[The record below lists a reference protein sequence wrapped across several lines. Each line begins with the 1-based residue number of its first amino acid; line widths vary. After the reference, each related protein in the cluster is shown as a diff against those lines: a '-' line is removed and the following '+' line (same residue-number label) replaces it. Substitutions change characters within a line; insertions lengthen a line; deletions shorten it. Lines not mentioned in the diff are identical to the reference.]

1 MLAHSDPICSW
12 GIFCTIMNCIQG
24 IFCNIKYCTQARD
37 IFRKLLF
44 VLRGYFSSRCKA
56 AAIWKSPAAPNWQ
69 DTQASLKSTCTS
81 ETSSSLQKI
90 RSSIINIY
98 QSHLLSPE
106 PIVIANNVNVVMAL
120 FSVLKLANS
129 GPWMGQWLVT
139 SDLLCL
145 HADTD
150 DLKLSKFQTETVITK
165 LLTLITKWA

>member
-1 MLAHSDPICSW
+1 MVSECALQGASQNMQLLGMLAHSDPICSW

-98 QSHLLSPE
+98 QSHLLLPE

-120 FSVLKLANS
+120 FSALKLANS
-129 GPWMGQWLVT
+129 G
-139 SDLLCL
+139 
-145 HADTD
+145 
-150 DLKLSKFQTETVITK
+150 
-165 LLTLITKWA
+165 